1 MLRWGDYPASSR
13 EAPYSHKG
21 PYEREARGSASMEKE
36 VKAETAVMWPGA
48 QEAGSLLKLQMQGNG
63 SSPQSLLKE
72 LALLTLGL

>member
-1 MLRWGDYPASSR
+1 
-13 EAPYSHKG
+13 
-21 PYEREARGSASMEKE
+21 MEKE